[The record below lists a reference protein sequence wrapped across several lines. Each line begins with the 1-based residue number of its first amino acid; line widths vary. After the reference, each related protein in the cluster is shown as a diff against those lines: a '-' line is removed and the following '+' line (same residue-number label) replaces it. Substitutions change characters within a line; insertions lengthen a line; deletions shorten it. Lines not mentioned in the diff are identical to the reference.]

1 MLTDDCCRLHYPAT
15 ATTIAVLQN
24 KATNLASN
32 ATLKCQMKRNLTH
45 ARATHSNA
53 VEKRTPHN
61 SRTIDTIITKKS
73 VLFVFSVIAQTFTIA
88 HLSHRLYAD
97 SKNFY
102 TQSQKKNENYFN
114 RIGLKIAFYADRKVN
129 HLDF

>member
-32 ATLKCQMKRNLTH
+32 ATSKCQMKRNLTH

-61 SRTIDTIITKKS
+61 SRTIDTIITKKKCT
-73 VLFVFSVIAQTFTIA
+73 VRVFSHCT
-88 HLSHRLYAD
+88 
-97 SKNFY
+97 
-102 TQSQKKNENYFN
+102 
-114 RIGLKIAFYADRKVN
+114 
-129 HLDF
+129 DFHHSSFIS